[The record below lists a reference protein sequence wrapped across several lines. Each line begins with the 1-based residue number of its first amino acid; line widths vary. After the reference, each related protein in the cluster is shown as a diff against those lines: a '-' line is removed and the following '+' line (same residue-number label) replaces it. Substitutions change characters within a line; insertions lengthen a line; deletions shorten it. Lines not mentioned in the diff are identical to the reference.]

1 MKKVFF
7 LLLVL
12 LLFSAVTVVYS
23 ENSDELEM
31 VVYIRADGSVEP
43 STVPIERDG
52 NVYKFTGDIQASII
66 VERDNVVIDGSGFA
80 LQGTGT
86 DNYRYTI
93 PATNFTDNK
102 NLLHIPK
109 YDETILPESNN
120 TGIYSYKQ
128 NLTIMNLKIT
138 EFWCAI
144 ELEHSS
150 DNCIINNELTN
161 NAQGV
166 QIFSSSNNTISG
178 NNITNNSQGIT
189 LTAAYNNI
197 FANNIT
203 GCSEY
208 AIKLFWSF
216 NNISENRI
224 TNSGCGIS
232 FEDSICNVLRGNS
245 FADNSHV
252 FSLSGSTF
260 QEYLQDVDSS
270 NLVNGKPVCYWIEKH
285 DLVVP
290 ADAGWVALVNCSRIR
305 VEDLNLAGGQE
316 IWLILTTHSTLAKN
330 VLTNSQV
337 SIYLKEASNNTIE
350 ENSLTDSYYGIQL
363 EDSSNNYIRHNNIT
377 DGTMGI
383 DLSSSTKNVIQQN
396 TITRTSQGIR
406 LHMSDCNNISGN
418 NLTANMQGIYFWCTF
433 SIGDYSDRYNSTII
447 HSSSNNTISKN
458 LISGNDWGIYM
469 KSTTNNTFYGNNFL
483 NNTEQI
489 EMDDSIS
496 FLGTFNIEPCDSRFA
511 SVNFW
516 DNGTEGNYWSNYT
529 GTDSNGD
536 GIGDTPHVLDKNNQD
551 SYPHVSPYETSED
564 SNGDQT
570 PSDLT
575 PLAVATIVGLPLIV
589 LVIIYRRIKNT

>member
-43 STVPIERDG
+43 STVPVERDG

-66 VERDNVVIDGSGFA
+66 VERDNVVIDGSGFT
-80 LQGTGT
+80 LQGTGRDDFRSAMLQINYT
-86 DNYRYTI
+86 DYHLKGLEPPEY
-93 PATNFTDNK
+93 D
-102 NLLHIPK
+102 
-109 YDETILPESNN
+109 YDEGIIPESNN

-150 DNCIINNELTN
+150 DNCIINNELTD

-166 QIFSSSNNTISG
+166 RIFSSSNNTISG

-216 NNISENRI
+216 NTLSENRI

-290 ADAGWVALVNCSRIR
+290 ADSGWVALVNCSRIR
-305 VEDLNLAGGQE
+305 VEDLNLADGQE
-316 IWLILTTHSTLAKN
+316 IWLILTTDSTVAKN
-330 VLTNSQV
+330 MLANNQV
-337 SIYLKEASNNTIE
+337 CIYLKEASNNTIE
-350 ENSLTDSYYGIQL
+350 ENSLTDSYCAVQL
-363 EDSSNNYIRHNNIT
+363 EGSSNNYIRHNNID
-377 DGTMGI
+377 DGTIGI
-383 DLSSSTKNVIQQN
+383 GLASSTQN
-396 TITRTSQGIR
+396 TIQRNTIARTDQGIR

-458 LISGNDWGIYM
+458 RISYIP
-469 KSTTNNTFYGNNFL
+469 F
-483 NNTEQI
+483 
-489 EMDDSIS
+489 
-496 FLGTFNIEPCDSRFA
+496 
-511 SVNFW
+511 
-516 DNGTEGNYWSNYT
+516 
-529 GTDSNGD
+529 
-536 GIGDTPHVLDKNNQD
+536 
-551 SYPHVSPYETSED
+551 
-564 SNGDQT
+564 
-570 PSDLT
+570 
-575 PLAVATIVGLPLIV
+575 
-589 LVIIYRRIKNT
+589 